1 MRAFETYHPIVLFT
15 YFFAVIGLSIFFMH
29 PIYLL
34 ITLIVSITLNI
45 ILNKRSFKN
54 SLLFYIPLF
63 IIVSLCN
70 PFFSHDGMK
79 VLFYVNYNPITL
91 EAILYGVAMATML
104 LSVVFWFGSYNSV
117 MTSDKFLYLF
127 GKMSPAIALILSL
140 TLRLVPRF
148 KKQIKIIAHSQKTIG
163 MDYTSGTILHRIKS
177 CLQILSILI
186 TWALENSIETADSMK
201 ARGYGLKNRS
211 AFSLFIFTK
220 RDGIVLV
227 MIISLAVINLI
238 GSTFG
243 YSTYYFYPTFSEMA
257 LTNISILLYSSYAL
271 LLAIPII
278 IETRESIKW
287 HSLRSKI

>member
-1 MRAFETYHPIVLFT
+1 M
-15 YFFAVIGLSIFFMH
+15 
-29 PIYLL
+29 
-34 ITLIVSITLNI
+34 
-45 ILNKRSFKN
+45 N

-148 KKQIKIIAHSQKTIG
+148 KKQIKIIAHAQKTIG
-163 MDYTSGTILHRIKS
+163 MDYTSGTILHRIKA

-186 TWALENSIETADSMK
+186 TWSLENSIDTADSMK

-220 RDGIVLV
+220 RDGMVLA
-227 MIISLAVINLI
+227 IIICLVIINLI
-238 GSTFG
+238 GSGLG
-243 YSTYYFYPTFSEMA
+243 YSSYYFYPTFSEVT
-257 LTNISILLYSSYAL
+257 LSNISILLYSAYAL

-278 IETRESIKW
+278 IEIRESIKW
-287 HSLRSKI
+287 RSLRSKI